1 MSASSVPG
9 RTTPLRRLVPVLA
22 GLSGLVVIGIALFVP
37 ASVYVGRAGE
47 PYSPLN
53 HFISELGEVGVSRLA
68 WVFNAG
74 LVVSGVLLGL
84 LLAVIGWRLE
94 SRRARVG
101 GVFGGIAGVG
111 VVGVGL
117 TPMNDLIPH
126 LQWAFVFF
134 WGGMAALVLST
145 SALWR
150 DQGRHLPRWLARVG
164 FASALVFV
172 VFLAHPFVVGPP
184 DRRMLDPASGVA
196 RPIIWDHAVLEW
208 LVLLAVLVFAGCGA
222 AALWRVGRRGGGPS
236 DPRSGQR

>member
-1 MSASSVPG
+1 MSASFVPG
-9 RTTPLRRLVPVLA
+9 STTPSRRLVPVLA

-47 PYSPLN
+47 SYSPLN

-74 LVVSGVLLGL
+74 LVVSGALLGL
-84 LLAVIGWRLE
+84 LLAVIGWRLD

-117 TPMNDLIPH
+117 TPMNDLVPH

-134 WGGMAALVLST
+134 WSGMAALVLST

-150 DQGRHLPRWLARVG
+150 DRGRHLPRWLSGVG
-164 FASALVFV
+164 FACSMVFV
-172 VFLAHPFVVGPP
+172 VFLVHPFVVGPP
-184 DRRMLDPASGVA
+184 DRRMLDPASGVS
-196 RPIIWDHAVLEW
+196 RPAVWDHAVLEW
-208 LVLLAVLVFAGCGA
+208 LVLLAVLTFAGCGA
-222 AALWRVGRRGGGPS
+222 VALWRAERRDGGPS
-236 DPRSGQR
+236 APGPSQG